1 MLLRGVATR
10 LVVVVMMAR
19 CCVGGVTGRCVC
31 VGVLFVGSV
40 GLHARWL
47 GGDMVCVSV
56 RTYLPATGGRCD
68 VRHMAWCYGPGW
80 MRGWMDAWRD

>member
-1 MLLRGVATR
+1 MALGV
-10 LVVVVMMAR
+10 
-19 CCVGGVTGRCVC
+19 VC

-56 RTYLPATGGRCD
+56 RTNLPSTGGRCD

-80 MRGWMDAWRD
+80 MRGWMDAWRDWLTNWLMDVLTD